1 MPFNRQETKVK
12 ARRNEDM
19 RTQKADLLLMNV
31 DFLDENWERVRGRD
45 IVIRD
50 GVIVEIRK
58 HGDSETV
65 YEANETV
72 DGGEMLYLPGFIDSH
87 MHTGQQLLRGRVLD
101 AMPMIWK
108 RIMLPFESTLNEEKM
123 RLSAEL
129 AALDMI
135 RSGTCGFID
144 AGSYF
149 MDKAAEVYETSG
161 LRGALSVSTMDEE
174 GLPASIAMTAE
185 EAIEKTD
192 ILFERFHG
200 KGNLKVFYSL
210 RSLISCSED
219 LIERAAIRAREK
231 GTTLQAHMN
240 EYPGEITPFL
250 SRFQKRPYEFLD
262 AKGILGPWFLGA
274 HSLLL
279 SEEEKDLMCDRQVR
293 ICHCPFSNCGKAV
306 PETPSLLRRQIPVGI
321 GTDGAAH
328 GGLSLWNEMRIFRSV
343 MNVTCGVPL
352 AEPAIMPAKTILDM
366 VTKGGAACLGEET
379 GTIAVGK
386 RADLIGIDL
395 DAPHLWIHGVISN
408 TLVESVSAED
418 VKNVIVGGRMLMK
431 NREILTLDEEKIRRE
446 AQAFTKA
453 IW

>member
-50 GVIVEIRK
+50 GVILEIRK

-293 ICHCPFSNCGKAV
+293 ICHCPFSNCGEAV

-446 AQAFTKA
+446 ARAFTKGV
-453 IW
+453 

>member
-65 YEANETV
+65 DEANETV

-431 NREILTLDEEKIRRE
+431 NREIMTLDEEKIRRE
-446 AQAFTKA
+446 ARAFTKGV
-453 IW
+453 

>member
-210 RSLISCSED
+210 RSLLSCSED

-446 AQAFTKA
+446 ARAFTKGV
-453 IW
+453 

>member
-306 PETPSLLRRQIPVGI
+306 PETPSLLRRQIPVGL
-321 GTDGAAH
+321 GTDGTAH

-446 AQAFTKA
+446 ARAFTKGV
-453 IW
+453 

>member
-240 EYPGEITPFL
+240 EYPGEIPPFL

-446 AQAFTKA
+446 ARAFTKGV
-453 IW
+453 

>member
-12 ARRNEDM
+12 ARGNEDM

-279 SEEEKDLMCDRQVR
+279 SEKEKDLMCDRQVR

-446 AQAFTKA
+446 ARAFTKGV
-453 IW
+453 

>member
-185 EAIEKTD
+185 EAIEKTE

-446 AQAFTKA
+446 ARAFTKGV
-453 IW
+453 

>member
-123 RLSAEL
+123 RLNAEL

-446 AQAFTKA
+446 ARAFTKGV
-453 IW
+453 

>member
-1 MPFNRQETKVK
+1 
-12 ARRNEDM
+12 M

-50 GVIVEIRK
+50 GVILEIRK

-386 RADLIGIDL
+386 RSDLIGIDL

-446 AQAFTKA
+446 ARAFTKGV
-453 IW
+453 

>member
-240 EYPGEITPFL
+240 EYPGEFTPFL

-446 AQAFTKA
+446 ARAFTKGV
-453 IW
+453 

>member
-386 RADLIGIDL
+386 GADLIGIDL

-446 AQAFTKA
+446 ARAFTKGV
-453 IW
+453 

>member
-50 GVIVEIRK
+50 GVILEIRK

-101 AMPMIWK
+101 AMPIIWK

-446 AQAFTKA
+446 ARAFTKGV
-453 IW
+453 

>member
-219 LIERAAIRAREK
+219 LIKRAAIRAREK

-446 AQAFTKA
+446 ARAFTKGV
-453 IW
+453 

>member
-328 GGLSLWNEMRIFRSV
+328 GGLSLWNEMRIFRYV

-446 AQAFTKA
+446 ARAFTKG
-453 IW
+453 I

>member
-72 DGGEMLYLPGFIDSH
+72 DGGEMLYLPGFIDAH

-446 AQAFTKA
+446 AQAFTKGV
-453 IW
+453 